1 MLKVVEDES
10 AIRRHQRQF
19 IRALRPLAEETI
31 PVKLG
36 HPGASVRAR
45 VSWSGRLGIW
55 FFSRKIGALRYWHAF
70 GIGRPE
76 GGANIPITCEIN
88 FPLCGIDRRTG
99 GAFADDP
106 AGRVFVVHRGKLG
119 GGRKGIGKSLFEN
132 RYRGVWEVMDDGG
145 TATPVALVG
154 ALHSPRFARQIA
166 QFVRKIA
173 RIKKEAAARSSQ
185 IEIGFGEPGFREEL
199 VGAPYGEPEREIGAE
214 CDRGL
219 VIRDLA
225 DALRGRDLRT
235 GNDDRRD
242 MVALDRNGRL
252 RAIFEVGTELTLSG
266 LHAGAARLLL
276 NALDLPDTPRLVLV
290 LPCAPENQLR
300 EQLARLKIDLLT
312 FGWEGDRA
320 VFPGLPLLF
329 PGSHPDRRSA
339 VGPESG
345 ETGMR

>member
-76 GGANIPITCEIN
+76 GGANISITCEIN

-99 GAFADDP
+99 GAFAEDP

-132 RYRGVWEVMDDGG
+132 RYRGVWELMDDGG
-145 TATPVALVG
+145 TATPAALLG

-166 QFVRKIA
+166 QFVLKID
-173 RIKKEAAARSSQ
+173 RMKQEAAARSPQ
-185 IEIGFGEPGFREEL
+185 IEIGFEETGFREEL
-199 VGAPYGEPEREIGAE
+199 VGAPYGEPERDIGAE

-225 DALRGRDLRT
+225 DLLRGMGFRT

-242 MVALDRNGRL
+242 LLALDRSGRI
-252 RAIFEVGTELTLSG
+252 RALFQVSTETTLSG
-266 LHAGAARLLL
+266 LHTGVARLLL
-276 NALDLPDTPRLVLV
+276 NAPDLPGSPRLVLAV
-290 LPCAPENQLR
+290 PREPEKELR
-300 EQLARLKIDLLT
+300 EQIERLKIDLLPY
-312 FGWEGDRA
+312 GWEGDRA
-320 VFPGLPLLF
+320 AFPGLHTLLL
-329 PGSHPDRRSA
+329 PAAS
-339 VGPESG
+339 
-345 ETGMR
+345 

>member
-10 AIRRHQRQF
+10 AVRRHQRQF
-19 IRALRPLAEETI
+19 IRVLRPLAEETI

-55 FFSRKIGALRYWHAF
+55 FLSRKIGALRYWHAF

-99 GAFADDP
+99 GAFAEDP
-106 AGRVFVVHRGKLG
+106 AGQVFVVHRGKLG

-132 RYRGVWEVMDDGG
+132 HYRGVWRVMDDGG

-154 ALHSPRFARQIA
+154 ALHSPRFARQVA
-166 QFVRKIA
+166 QFVRKIEW
-173 RIKKEAAARSSQ
+173 IKREAAARSSQ
-185 IEIGFGEPGFREEL
+185 VEIGFGEPGFREETI
-199 VGAPYGEPEREIGAE
+199 GAPCGEPERDMGAE

-225 DALRGRDLRT
+225 DTLRGRDLRA
-235 GNDDRRD
+235 GNDKLRD
-242 MVALDRNGRL
+242 LIAADRNGRIL
-252 RAIFEVGTELTLSG
+252 ALFEVGTEMTLSG

-276 NALDLPDTPRLVLV
+276 NAPDLPGSPRLVLAV
-290 LPCAPENQLR
+290 PREPEKELR

-312 FGWEGDRA
+312 YGWEGDRA
-320 VFPGLPLLF
+320 VFPGLQRLLF
-329 PGSHPDRRSA
+329 SA
-339 VGPESG
+339 AL
-345 ETGMR
+345 